1 MSEETTTETDAPSR
15 AEERIRSLS
24 AERRQ
29 LREQLADLQSR
40 YEQASELVKQAD
52 TYKATASEWETKFK
66 QAGQTWETERE
77 LFKRGITDQ
86 EGMDFVRM
94 AYDRLPAE
102 GRPALGDW
110 LAEADKLPKAV
121 RAYMPDASPAPTA
134 APAPAPSPTVQTPR
148 ANAAATSAP
157 ASSSAFAP
165 EAISRMSPQEYAA
178 HRAAI
183 LETLRG

>member
-1 MSEETTTETDAPSR
+1 MADENTTETDAPSR
-15 AEERIRSLS
+15 AEERIRALS

-29 LREQLADLQSR
+29 LREQLAELQSR
-40 YEQASELVKQAD
+40 YEQASELVRQAD
-52 TYKATASEWETKFK
+52 TYKATASEWEAKFK

-86 EGMDFVRM
+86 EGMDFVRL

-110 LAEADKLPKAV
+110 LAETDKLPKAV
-121 RAYMPDASPAPTA
+121 RAYLPEASQ
-134 APAPAPSPTVQTPR
+134 APAPALTPTPAPTVAPPR

-157 ASSSAFAP
+157 AASSAFAP